1 MADAIS
7 VPRATSPLLT
17 DDQVADFII
26 NGYHVIE
33 PAFTSQFHQQV
44 YDDLQAL
51 PTISLVMDS
60 DDAFGDRGFYANSD
74 RKGVAWPQGWRRS
87 DPAIAPW

>member
-1 MADAIS
+1 MADVVSAQ
-7 VPRATSPLLT
+7 RATIPLLT

-51 PTISLVMDS
+51 PANPGDKINKSVPSLDEV
-60 DDAFGDRGFYANSD
+60 YAIL
-74 RKGVAWPQGWRRS
+74 RWLAY
-87 DPAIAPW
+87 